1 MAGFVK
7 LLTPDETQ
15 ASVLDQEDALPDG
28 KGFLTRASSYML
40 DVVIIGLIGVMVSI
54 LAWPLLL
61 SVFPE
66 LGYLSP
72 AELGGVSSSALALD
86 LLVCYFLYFSLFEW
100 LHGATPSKLIHKM
113 RVVKLDGSPCGPGAA
128 LVRAIL
134 RLLDGFFFGIFALI
148 SMQPPLNQ
156 RLGDRLA
163 RTVVVAPDDLS
174 IRKRRPWT
182 RFVVV
187 LLLYVALTVT
197 LFILTVL
204 MMARTTPS
212 YSGGATI

>member
-182 RFVVV
+182 RVVVV

-197 LFILTVL
+197 LLILTVL